1 MTLFIEKVLVSN
13 RCISDLM
20 SNLIKESWTDSC
32 AILAFLKGI
41 VRQEFLLLTPSL
53 PFNSEIVGTV
63 CQIKPGDSFKLIR
76 KLILR
81 WNSFWSSIFSL
92 KALGKKKI
100 YFENER
106 QRNFQCGWF
115 VELYWQ
121 VVWLMD
127 FRISWLVDI
136 YWLIGWF
143 LKFGDWV
150 IFILDSLKSVHFK
163 NKVTRSSFHSKQWPL
178 SILHQIMYYWKRC
191 VLKMNGF

>member
-1 MTLFIEKVLVSN
+1 MYPICSRK
-13 RCISDLM
+13 RCI
-20 SNLIKESWTDSC
+20 KECLEIEITPVVC
-32 AILAFLKGI
+32 CGHPQNIY
-41 VRQEFLLLTPSL
+41 FLLNGSTR
-53 PFNSEIVGTV
+53 IHCV
-63 CQIKPGDSFKLIR
+63 R

-150 IFILDSLKSVHFK
+150 IFILDLLKSVHFK
-163 NKVTRSSFHSKQWPL
+163 NKVTRSSFHSKPR
-178 SILHQIMYYWKRC
+178 I
-191 VLKMNGF
+191 